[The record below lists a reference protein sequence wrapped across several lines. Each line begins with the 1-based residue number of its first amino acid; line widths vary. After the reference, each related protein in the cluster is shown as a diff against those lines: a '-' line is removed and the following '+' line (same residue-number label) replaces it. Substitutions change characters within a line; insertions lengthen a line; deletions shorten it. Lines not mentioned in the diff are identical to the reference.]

1 VDTTFWGEIKNIF
14 NKTKI
19 IPKSVFGFAKC
30 HWNPEELLETYAE
43 DRLIAKLPQALGKL
57 VGNTINA
64 HSVVSCYLEA
74 TEEAWTSNSGQQALK
89 HELCVMGELEFCN
102 DY

>member
-1 VDTTFWGEIKNIF
+1 MIKNAF
-14 NKTKI
+14 NQGFVAVKGV
-19 IPKSVFGFAKC
+19 SGFAKC
-30 HWNPEELLETYAE
+30 HWNPEELLQAYAE
-43 DRLIAKLPQALGKL
+43 DRLIAKLPKALGKL

-64 HSVVSCYLEA
+64 DSIVSCYLGA

-89 HELCVMGELEFCN
+89 HELCVMGELEFCD